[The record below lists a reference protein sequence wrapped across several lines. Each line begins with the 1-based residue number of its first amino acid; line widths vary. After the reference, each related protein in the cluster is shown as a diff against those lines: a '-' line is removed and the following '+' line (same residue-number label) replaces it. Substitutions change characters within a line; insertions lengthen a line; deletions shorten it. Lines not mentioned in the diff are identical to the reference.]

1 MFIGPEDKRVI
12 AGWASQFGWSPTI
25 AKRNFTVYRALE
37 WLAAVLED
45 QIGETE
51 GWFWCQQTRIAQST
65 GMSRPT
71 IKAAIED
78 LAAATFIE
86 HERRW
91 LPRAESL
98 CSWFRLKIPPSC
110 AGRVRKDHTGSLAR
124 GMSLPATGTSKSST
138 RRVQNFYA
146 PSYMSKREKLLEIK
160 TQAMADIQDRCLR
173 NGLDPVF
180 WPSQVGE
187 IVEIGKRAETRVRRM
202 EQQLRSA
209 GVCDPLDVKMRAK
222 AVA

>member
-12 AGWASQFGWSPTI
+12 ASWASQFGWSPTV

-37 WLAAVLED
+37 FLAAVLED
-45 QIGETE
+45 QLGETE
-51 GWFWCQQTRIAQST
+51 GWFWCQQERIAQST

-71 IKAAIED
+71 VKAAIED
-78 LAAATFIE
+78 LTGATFLE

-98 CSWFRLKIPPSC
+98 CSWFRLRIPPSC
-110 AGRVRKDHTGSLAR
+110 AGRVRKDRTGSLAA

-146 PSYMSKREKLLEIK
+146 PSYMSKREKLKEIK
-160 TQAMADIQDRCLR
+160 AKAMADIQDKCLR
-173 NGLDPVF
+173 NGLDPMF
-180 WPSQVGE
+180 WMSQVNE
-187 IVEIGKRAETRVRRM
+187 IVETGKKAETRVKLM
-202 EQQLRSA
+202 ERELRSA
-209 GVCDPLDVKMRAK
+209 GICDPLDVKMRAK
-222 AVA
+222 ATA